1 MTTVAASHHAALSER
16 AVRALSRNGF
26 DAVQLETATQA
37 AERVLAFARPGGT
50 IGFGGSMTLASLGL
64 KERLAGLGAVLL
76 DHNAPGL
83 SPAERREIQRRQ
95 LTCDLF
101 LSSSNAV
108 TLDGELVNVD
118 GAGNRVAALSF
129 GPAKTVVVVG
139 ANKIVR
145 DEAAAWERL
154 ETHAGPMNARR
165 LARQTPCVKAGTCQ
179 ACDAEGR
186 ICRIY
191 HVLRRRPSAA
201 DFTVLVVG
209 ESLGF

>member
-1 MTTVAASHHAALSER
+1 MTAVAPWHATTLADR
-16 AVRALSRNGF
+16 AVRALQRNGF
-26 DAVQLETATQA
+26 DARFVETAA
-37 AERVLAFARPGGT
+37 AASAAVLAFARPGAT
-50 IGFGGSMTLASLGL
+50 VGFGGSMTVAALGVKAEL
-64 KERLAGLGAVLL
+64 GKLGAVLL

-83 SPAERREIQRRQ
+83 SPAEKRELLRKQ

-118 GAGNRVAALSF
+118 GNGNRVAALSF

-145 DEAAAWERL
+145 DEAAAWDRIESV
-154 ETHAGPMNARR
+154 ASPMNAKR
-165 LARQTPCVKAGTCQ
+165 LDKQTPCAKAATCQ
-179 ACDAEGR
+179 DCEGETR
-186 ICRIY
+186 ICRVY
-191 HVLRRRPSAA
+191 QVLRRRPALS

-209 ESLGF
+209 EPLGY

>member
-1 MTTVAASHHAALSER
+1 MANVPASHHAALSER

-26 DAVQLETATQA
+26 DAVHLDTAAQA
-37 AERVLAFARPGGT
+37 AERILAFARQGGSV
-50 IGFGGSMTLASLGL
+50 GFGGSMTVASLGL
-64 KERLAGLGAVLL
+64 KEPLGRLGAVLL
-76 DHNAPGL
+76 DHNVPGL
-83 SPAERREIQRRQ
+83 PPAERREILRRQ

-101 LSSSNAV
+101 LSSTNAL
-108 TLDGELVNVD
+108 TLEGELVNVD

-145 DEAAAWERL
+145 DEEAAWERL

-165 LARQTPCVKAGTCQ
+165 LAKETPCVKAGTCQ
-179 ACDAEGR
+179 DCDAEGR

-191 HVLRRRPSAA
+191 HVLRRRPSAS